1 MNVHIGEIQSRIRLE
16 DRPAGLRPEDVAF
29 ILRLVREEL
38 DRERRTNDE
47 RNYQRNVSD
56 GPAPSPSP

>member
-1 MNVHIGEIQSRIRLE
+1 MNIHIGEIQSRIRLE

-56 GPAPSPSP
+56 GPASPSSP